1 MHARASVERWSRET
15 RETRAASPVSRLQW
29 RAWSLLRVSG
39 VKKKEGLLV
48 SLPQITRATTFVP
61 SKMIYKNYLNWLC
74 IGRSPHTY
82 LPISVCVLT
91 SLTTPEISATIKWLF
106 FIQNL
111 LLFFFRYTKNSMKK
125 SMKITLYSLLA
136 KKKKQ
141 KKKEP
146 GERKKR
152 KK

>member
-1 MHARASVERWSRET
+1 MRSLSFSSDLVRGMHARASVERWSRET

-39 VKKKEGLLV
+39 VKKKERLLV

-61 SKMIYKNYLNWLC
+61 SKIIYKNYLNWLC

-91 SLTTPEISATIKWLF
+91 SLTTPEISATIKCLF

-111 LLFFFRYTKNSMKK
+111 FFLFFVIQRIVWRKVWK
-125 SMKITLYSLLA
+125 SHYIHY
-136 KKKKQ
+136 
-141 KKKEP
+141 
-146 GERKKR
+146 
-152 KK
+152 